1 MAEKNIKNALKN
13 ALISYIKYNRFKKA
27 SVATKQITDFLLNAI
42 TPSNMNMFDIQ
53 KGIEI
58 QYENFCKIIQDKSL
72 IEVMTRF
79 LKLYYDYYK
88 LDQNIAPI
96 VTSRKLLFM
105 WLLIGF
111 PQFTILKTHQD
122 ICSQNKDIYP
132 NEIYH
137 IATELLKS
145 LSNLNSA
152 IGYSK
157 SNVDLLRKF
166 TKALNQYSNAITYFL
181 ERDKMEEITKLVQE
195 YYDVNETLIRVKAN
209 EKYSDKMKEENESSL
224 NKTKEKILAHINKFD
239 KSIKKEEL
247 ESYANMNL
255 LKSLKIEETQ
265 FQVMLNDIKTKKLF
279 YFKRA
284 IEFIKTS
291 MLNLKALKTKNGHN
305 LNDILDADFIIQKI
319 VVSGTFNNNEVI
331 TYGNYIMAVLAE
343 LQSQDSLEE
352 SVIKWNNMK
361 AEHVDKPMYIFLA
374 NMIFFVMKE
383 IHTIYEQLQF
393 MNTMV
398 SVGMN
403 PFNIHP

>member
-1 MAEKNIKNALKN
+1 MEISEKLKKM
-13 ALISYIKYNRFKKA
+13 LVSYVKYRRFKKA
-27 SVATKQITDFLLNAI
+27 SLATKQITDFLLNAI

-58 QYENFCKIIQDKSL
+58 QYENFCKIIQDKNL
-72 IEVMTRF
+72 IDVITKF
-79 LKLYYDYYK
+79 LKIYYEYYE

-111 PQFTILKTHQD
+111 PQFTISKTHQEL
-122 ICSQNKDIYP
+122 ISQEKNMYP

-137 IATELLKS
+137 IAVELLQS

-152 IGYSK
+152 NNYSK
-157 SNVDLLRKF
+157 TNNDLLRKF
-166 TKALNQYSNAITYFL
+166 TKSLNQYSNAITYFL

-195 YYDVNETLIRVKAN
+195 YYDVNETLMRVKTN
-209 EKYSDKMKEENESSL
+209 EKYSDKMKEENEASL
-224 NKTKEKILAHINKFD
+224 NKTKEKILVHINKFD

-284 IEFIKTS
+284 IEWIKTS
-291 MLNLKALKTKNGHN
+291 MINLKALKTKNGHN
-305 LNDILDADFIIQKI
+305 LNDILDSDFIIQKI
-319 VVSGTFNNNEVI
+319 VVSGTFDNNEVI
-331 TYGNYIMAVLAE
+331 TYGNYIMMVLAE

-352 SVIKWNNMK
+352 STIKWNNMK
-361 AEHVDKPMYIFLA
+361 TEHVNKPMYVFLA

-383 IHTIYEQLQF
+383 IHKIYEQLQF
-393 MNTMV
+393 MSTMAN
-398 SVGMN
+398 VGIN
-403 PFNIHP
+403 PFS